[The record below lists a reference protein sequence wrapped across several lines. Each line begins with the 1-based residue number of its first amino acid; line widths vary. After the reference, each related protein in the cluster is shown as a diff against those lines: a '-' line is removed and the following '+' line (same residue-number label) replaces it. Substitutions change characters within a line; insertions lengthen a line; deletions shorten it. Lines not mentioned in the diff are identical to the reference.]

1 MECPMAASS
10 WKLCRRKPLPP
21 NCRRWRYPQ
30 TTSGLSVAPPSL
42 QNRAKTAVDV
52 DRRAGDIGGRV
63 GGEEA
68 GHVGEL
74 LRLADPAQR
83 HARRLRLQERVVVR
97 VRGLLRSE
105 EHTSALQSLMRI
117 SYAVFCLKKK

>member
-1 MECPMAASS
+1 MI
-10 WKLCRRKPLPP
+10 RRPP
-21 NCRRWRYPQ
+21 RSTRTDTLFPY
-30 TTSGLSVAPPSL
+30 TTLFRS
-42 QNRAKTAVDV
+42 AVDV

-97 VRGLLRSE
+97 VRGLLRAP
-105 EHTSALQSLMRI
+105 ALPLAALADADAASVHHDVTRRPFLRHPLGTRP
-117 SYAVFCLKKK
+117 AVGTAERRWPALP

>member
-74 LRLADPAQR
+74 LRLADPAQDR
-83 HARRLRLQERVVVR
+83 KSTRLN
-97 VRGLLRSE
+97 S
-105 EHTSALQSLMRI
+105 SSLMRI
-117 SYAVFCLKKK
+117 SYAVFCLKKKKTK

>member
-97 VRGLLRSE
+97 VRGLQIGRASCRE
-105 EHTSALQSLMRI
+105 RVCQ
-117 SYAVFCLKKK
+117 YV

>member
-74 LRLADPAQR
+74 PRLADPAQR
-83 HARRLRLQERVVVR
+83 HARRPRLPDRALVR
-97 VRGLLRSE
+97 VRGLLRAQALPPGALGDD
-105 EHTSALQSLMRI
+105 HTEPPQQA
-117 SYAVFCLKKK
+117 